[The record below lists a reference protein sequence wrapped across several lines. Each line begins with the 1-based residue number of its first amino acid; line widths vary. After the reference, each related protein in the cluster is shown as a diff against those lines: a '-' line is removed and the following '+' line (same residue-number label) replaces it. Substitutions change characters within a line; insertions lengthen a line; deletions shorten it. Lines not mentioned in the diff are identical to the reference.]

1 MSNSTVNL
9 DTKTVGKE
17 GRIVHM
23 PVDAASHIRKGTMV
37 AQLTGTGML
46 VPGSTASSGPCIGVA
61 THESDNTASGASDGD
76 TRCAIETERVFV
88 FDNGS
93 NTDACSEA
101 TLLGA
106 PVYMYDD
113 HTVYDNDASGTL
125 KRAGY
130 FMGMEPDGKVRV
142 LIVAAG
148 APAVAGDVG
157 ALTYAAVA
165 GTANTTLE
173 AMADPTDAPATAD
186 ALRDDIVANLLPK
199 VRNNFA
205 DLASQVNAI
214 RTALVNAGLMA

>member
-9 DTKTVGKE
+9 ALFPYGKG
-17 GRIVHM
+17 GREIFL
-23 PVDAASHIRKGTMV
+23 PVDGGSHIRAGTLV
-37 AQLTGTGML
+37 SQLTATGML
-46 VPGSTASSGPCIGVA
+46 CPGSTASSGPAIGVA
-61 THESDNTASGASDGD
+61 YHEADNTSGSDGD
-76 TRCAIETERVFV
+76 IRCKVLTEQVFL
-88 FDNGS
+88 FANGTS
-93 NTDACSEA
+93 TDACSEA

-106 PVYMYDD
+106 PVYMHDD

-142 LIVAAG
+142 LVLPVVAPSVAAD
-148 APAVAGDVG
+148 PG
-157 ALTYAAVA
+157 ALTFTAVA

-173 AMADPTDAPATAD
+173 AMADPTDTPASAD

-199 VRNNFA
+199 IRNNFA
-205 DLASQVNAI
+205 DVATAINAI